1 MIHELLPV
9 GVSARERIGPGDT
22 DIQLFAQEAAVVARA
37 VGTRRREFAAVRGC
51 ARQALAE
58 IGVAAVP
65 LLPGDHGAPQWPPG
79 VVGSMTHCAGYC
91 AAAVARS
98 SEFRGI
104 GIDAEPNR
112 PLPPGVL
119 AQIASPAEVL
129 QLPTLRAERPDVCW
143 DTLLFCVKESV
154 FKVWFPLHLCWL
166 GFLDVTVHLD
176 LIPGSF
182 SIDFLPSAPAATD
195 RQLDRM
201 IGRWSR
207 CDGFLLSAA
216 IA

>member
-1 MIHELLPV
+1 M
-9 GVSARERIGPGDT
+9 A
-22 DIQLFAQEAAVVARA
+22 
-37 VGTRRREFAAVRGC
+37 TRCGRQHDPLRR
-51 ARQALAE
+51 
-58 IGVAAVP
+58 
-65 LLPGDHGAPQWPPG
+65 
-79 VVGSMTHCAGYC
+79 YC

-104 GIDAEPNR
+104 GIDAEPNW

-154 FKVWFPLHLCWL
+154 FKLWFPLRLCWL

-176 LIPGSF
+176 LIQGSF
-182 SIDFLPSAPAATD
+182 SIDFLPSAPGATD
-195 RQLDRM
+195 RQLHRM
-201 IGRWSR
+201 SGRWSR
-207 CDGFLLSAA
+207 CDGFLLSTA
-216 IA
+216 IV